1 MNISSFQC
9 YPKNATD
16 FFVEVFVLN
25 QGVKEFYSF
34 YSSYSFYSLFE
45 PKDDFCGCISHE
57 QIQISIQNGYKTCT
71 IPTIWNIVNKA
82 S

>member
-9 YPKNATD
+9 YPKNAME

-25 QGVKEFYSF
+25 QKTIFVGASVMSRSRYQYKMGIKLKPYQP
-34 YSSYSFYSLFE
+34 FE
-45 PKDDFCGCISHE
+45 RLLLKLH
-57 QIQISIQNGYKTCT
+57 
-71 IPTIWNIVNKA
+71 NIRNEERWW